1 MTAIVDANAQL
12 LEATYADAVRGM
24 TEATLQDHRRWYEH
38 IASLSPKLRTT
49 YCVFVLQVQVEN
61 GGFHQYFANSYG
73 IFARLTVAM
82 LVDIG
87 AAEVANFLQV
97 AMTTLQ
103 LDRLT
108 DNELHDLVG
117 NRRYPAR
124 FEDAD
129 EFGDALAQIDTGYS
143 TTAFLDVWTKLAE
156 WLRAVT

>member
-1 MTAIVDANAQL
+1 MTTIADADAQL

-24 TEATLQDHRRWYEH
+24 TEATLLDSRRWYEH
-38 IASLSPKLRTT
+38 IVSLPPPLRTT

-73 IFARLTVAM
+73 IFARLTVPM
-82 LVDIG
+82 LVEFG
-87 AAEVANFLQV
+87 AADAANFLQA
-97 AMTTLQ
+97 AMTTLK

-108 DNELHDLVG
+108 DNELHDVVG

-124 FEDAD
+124 FEDVD
-129 EFGDALAQIDTGYS
+129 EFGDALDLIDTGYY
-143 TTAFLDVWTKLAE
+143 TTVFLDVWTKLAQ